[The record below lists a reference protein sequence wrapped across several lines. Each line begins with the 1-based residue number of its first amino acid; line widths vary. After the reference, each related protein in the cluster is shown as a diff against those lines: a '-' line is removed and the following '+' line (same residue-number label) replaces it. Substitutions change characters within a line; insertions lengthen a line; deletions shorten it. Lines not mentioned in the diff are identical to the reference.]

1 MASKFEQE
9 LTERAVAEAK
19 ISAMVMDD
27 PALREK
33 LLADP
38 RAALVEL
45 AGIEIDES
53 VKVVVHEESA
63 DTFHLVIPPALPDE
77 LSEDQLEA
85 VAGGAA
91 FGGVITAKGAKK
103 IATAAGT
110 GAVSGGASAGVK
122 KASSKW

>member
-38 RAALVEL
+38 RAALAEL
-45 AGIEIDES
+45 AGIEIDAS

-91 FGGVITAKGAKK
+91 FGVTAKAIG
-103 IATAAGT
+103 TAAAG
-110 GAVSGGASAGVK
+110 GAISGGASAGTQKAAK
-122 KASSKW
+122 KW

>member
-38 RAALVEL
+38 RAALAEL
-45 AGIEIDES
+45 AGIEIDAS

-91 FGGVITAKGAKK
+91 FGVTAKAVGTVAAKGA
-103 IATAAGT
+103 IG
-110 GAVSGGASAGVK
+110 GGASAGTQKAAK
-122 KASSKW
+122 KW